1 MTEESKDNKDPEDL
15 SDSEDF
21 SLEENDTDW
30 GDAWESA
37 FEAEEEADDSSE
49 DATEDFYLEDAE
61 EVDDSSTT
69 VIKSPDSD
77 SQPTPPS
84 GSNSAAIATS
94 STSSGL
100 VISLRI
106 PPFFTKLATWITYL
120 KERYQSLQ
128 PKQKIIL
135 GGGAALLFL
144 AVAILIALSP
154 EETTLIPQE
163 QLNQPEELIANSS
176 ASVPTPPMDAIK
188 KPDLEIIDMPE
199 KVRKKWTFPSFFIP
213 VSSQEAD
220 KTITFVVID
229 ITLLLLLDEGE
240 EIPEAKKAFVRDI
253 IYQFYINRPLY
264 ELRRFSLA
272 RGDMNRA
279 LRAWLEKQWPEGA
292 IEAISFKRYLLT

>member
-21 SLEENDTDW
+21 SLDENDTDW

-37 FEAEEEADDSSE
+37 FESDEEEADTSSE
-49 DATEDFYLEDAE
+49 DETEDFYLEDAE

-69 VIKSPDSD
+69 VIS
-77 SQPTPPS
+77 PS
-84 GSNSAAIATS
+84 GSGPKPAPATDSSAAIANS
-94 STSSGL
+94 STHSGL

-106 PPFFTKLATWITYL
+106 PPFFTKFTPWLTYL

-128 PKQKIIL
+128 PKQKIIV
-135 GGGAALLFL
+135 GCGAATLLL
-144 AVAILIALSP
+144 TVVILFSFIPDEKPPLSQTGEQIIAHGDNLEKP
-154 EETTLIPQE
+154 LTPKEE
-163 QLNQPEELIANSS
+163 
-176 ASVPTPPMDAIK
+176 PTI
-188 KPDLEIIDMPE
+188 EIIEMPE

-213 VSSQEAD
+213 VSSQEED
-220 KTITFVVID
+220 KSISFVVID
-229 ITLLLLLDEGE
+229 ITLLILLDEGE
-240 EIPEAKKAFVRDI
+240 EIPEAQKSFVRDI

-279 LRAWLEKQWPEGA
+279 LRAWLQKQWPEGA